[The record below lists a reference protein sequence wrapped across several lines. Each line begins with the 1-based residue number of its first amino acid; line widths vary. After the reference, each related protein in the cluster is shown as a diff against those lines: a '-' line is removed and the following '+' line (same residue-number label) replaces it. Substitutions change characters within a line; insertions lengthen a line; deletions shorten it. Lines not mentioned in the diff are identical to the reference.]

1 MANLGTTKK
10 KKSSRKKRPALS
22 PEARENQLI
31 NEAYDLVEERFQD
44 GTATAQETV
53 HFLRLGSQKNQME
66 MEKLRKENELLSAK
80 TDALQSAK
88 RVEELYA
95 DALSAMRLY
104 SGQDK
109 KEESVED

>member
-1 MANLGTTKK
+1 MAKK
-10 KKSSRKKRPALS
+10 KQPRESKPKRQSRPALT

-31 NEAYDLVEERFQD
+31 NEAYDLVEERLRD
-44 GTATAQETV
+44 GTATSQETV

-66 MEKLRKENELLSAK
+66 MEKLKKENQLLAAK

-95 DALSAMRLY
+95 DALAAMKSY
-104 SGQDK
+104 SGQ
-109 KEESVED
+109 KEVLEE

>member
-66 MEKLRKENELLSAK
+66 MEKLRKENELLTAK

-95 DALSAMRLY
+95 DALSAMKLY
-104 SGQDK
+104 SGQDRV
-109 KEESVED
+109 EEEV

>member
-1 MANLGTTKK
+1 MANSGTTIK

-66 MEKLRKENELLSAK
+66 MEKLKKENELLTAK

-95 DALSAMRLY
+95 DALSAMKLY
-104 SGQDK
+104 SGQ
-109 KEESVED
+109 KEVAEEDV